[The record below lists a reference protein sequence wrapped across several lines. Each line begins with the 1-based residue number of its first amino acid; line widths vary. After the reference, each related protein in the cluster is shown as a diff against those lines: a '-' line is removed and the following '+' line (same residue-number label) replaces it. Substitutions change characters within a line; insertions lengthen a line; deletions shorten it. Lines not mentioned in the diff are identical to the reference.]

1 MNRQHAF
8 SILRWLG
15 FSCLAMLLAGCGGG
29 SDHLDQKEKDHM
41 LQVAKLSGEYT
52 ATNMKP
58 PSSLDELKKWA
69 LKEGKASEE
78 DFVSTRDQQPYLF
91 SSGGMAGIL
100 IYEQTG
106 KNGKCYIYMMGGIH
120 EQDRE
125 QAVAQAKRM
134 GGISKGEERPRRR
147 GR

>member
-1 MNRQHAF
+1 M
-8 SILRWLG
+8 LR
-15 FSCLAMLLAGCGGG
+15 
-29 SDHLDQKEKDHM
+29 
-41 LQVAKLSGEYT
+41 VAKLSGEYVS
-52 ATNMKP
+52 ANMKP
-58 PSSLDELKKWA
+58 PSSLDDLKKWA

-78 DFVSTRDQQPYLF
+78 DFLSTRDQQPYLF

-120 EQDRE
+120 EEDQE

-134 GGISKGEERPRRR
+134 SGISMSKGQEDRPRRR